1 MNLFEYIA
9 ILVSLV
15 LGLSISNTLTKV
27 SLLLQFGQNLAKS
40 WHVLVW
46 SLLVLFSAVGYFFGF
61 WTIYSARTGISIFEF
76 TLAPFSTAILFFLL
90 SKFLP
95 VNITEE
101 SSALISEYF
110 LRYKNAFF
118 LCFTLLWLQM
128 IAVINMLGLTTQFS
142 LLERSQYVLP
152 LILLCGVKLD
162 NTQQHKKLVGLYAII
177 YIIQELIATSIEWP
191 NHEKITNNNNP
202 NLLFN

>member
-61 WTIYSARTGISIFEF
+61 WTMYSDRKDISILEF
-76 TLAPFSTAILFFLL
+76 TIAPFFTAILLYLL
-90 SKFLP
+90 SNFLP
-95 VNITEE
+95 VNITEK
-101 SSALISEYF
+101 SSNSISDYF
-110 LRYKNAFF
+110 LKYKNAFF
-118 LCFTLLWLQM
+118 LCFTLMWLQLLL
-128 IAVINMLGLTTQFS
+128 AVNALGLTTQFS
-142 LLERSQYVLP
+142 LLQQSQYVLP
-152 LILLCGVKLD
+152 LILIAGVKLD
-162 NTQQHKKLVGLYAII
+162 NTPHHKKLAGFYAII
-177 YIIQELIATSIEWP
+177 YVFQELIATSIE
-191 NHEKITNNNNP
+191 
-202 NLLFN
+202 